1 MMPRLS
7 ALLPED
13 DPEPLLDDD
22 ALPGEADEDRP
33 LEDRPLEDRPLDDS
47 PLETGELL

>member
-22 ALPGEADEDRP
+22 ALLGEADEDRP
-33 LEDRPLEDRPLDDS
+33 LEDRPLEDRPL
-47 PLETGELL
+47 ETGELL